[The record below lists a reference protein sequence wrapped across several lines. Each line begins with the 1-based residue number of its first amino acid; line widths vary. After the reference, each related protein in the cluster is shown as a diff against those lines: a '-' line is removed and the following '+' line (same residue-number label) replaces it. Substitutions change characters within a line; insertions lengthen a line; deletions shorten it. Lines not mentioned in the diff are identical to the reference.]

1 MGDYETALPYVQRA
15 ADIAQRSLPEGHPH
29 RQLYQE
35 SLDVIKLFIMM
46 KNLGINPSDLQP

>member
-1 MGDYETALPYVQRA
+1 MDDYETALPYVQRA